1 MKTCKFNLMVL
12 CEEQDKCFSCSW
24 NPEVMEARKAAS
36 RKSKKEVK
44 RNEDR

>member
-1 MKTCKFNLMVL
+1 MKTCKFNFMVL
-12 CEEQDKCFSCSW
+12 CKEQDKCSSCSW

>member
-1 MKTCKFNLMVL
+1 MKTCKFNLVIL
-12 CEEQDKCFSCSW
+12 CEEQDKCASCRW
-24 NPEVMEARKAAS
+24 NPEVIEARKVAS